1 MNRIQSSS
9 KVLIG
14 VTLLLVPLSG
24 AVGVVAASAKTAP
37 ATHVMTCAHKLATK
51 PGTYVI
57 SCADANSGWT
67 GATWSTWT
75 ATGATGKGTF
85 YQNDCTPNCA
95 AGKVIKYKATIDLT
109 TVKTTSSG
117 KLFTQ
122 AVIHYSVNG
131 KAKTQS
137 DSLAD

>member
-57 SCADANSGWT
+57 
-67 GATWSTWT
+67 
-75 ATGATGKGTF
+75 
-85 YQNDCTPNCA
+85 Q
-95 AGKVIKYKATIDLT
+95 
-109 TVKTTSSG
+109 
-117 KLFTQ
+117 
-122 AVIHYSVNG
+122 VNG
-131 KAKTQS
+131 VGANTS
-137 DSLAD
+137 ATAFYNVTLTVTD